1 MSDPAPEE
9 DDGEILAGISARDPA
24 AMRQAHDRYARPLYS
39 MAYRMLRNN
48 RECEEVVQDVLV
60 SLWTKGHTVDLSR
73 GKLFSWL
80 AAVLRNRCI
89 DRVRASGRRIPGPPA
104 EVEDRPN
111 REQTTDETADQE
123 VAAKERNRRIRKAL
137 DTLPDAQ
144 REAVELAF
152 FGGLSH
158 SDIAEKLGESLGT
171 VKSRIRYGLSK
182 LRTALAGK
190 DLAT

>member
-1 MSDPAPEE
+1 VPEPAPEQ
-9 DDGEILAGISARDPA
+9 DDEILIGISARDPA
-24 AMRQAHDRYARPLYS
+24 ALKKAHDRYARPLYS
-39 MAYRMLRNN
+39 VAYKMLRNK

-89 DRVRASGRRIPGPPA
+89 DRVRAHGRRIPGPPA

-123 VAAKERNRRIRKAL
+123 VVAKERNQRIRAAL
-137 DTLPDAQ
+137 DILPEAQ
-144 REAVELAF
+144 REVVELAF
-152 FGGLSH
+152 LGGLSH

-171 VKSRIRYGLSK
+171 VKSRIRYGLTK
-182 LRTALAGK
+182 LRATLAGK
-190 DLAT
+190 DVEP